1 MMSSLPSEPTYV
13 IAELRNYGTP
23 PIAAN
28 DHCPSDNSVGLRDG
42 SAGHLPG
49 GASLEQVL

>member
-1 MMSSLPSEPTYV
+1 MSSLHSELTNV
-13 IAELRNYGTP
+13 TAELRNYETP

-49 GASLEQVL
+49 GVSLLQVL